1 MGNICSRKTK
11 VAPLTTQ
18 PPAPTLPRAKLE
30 VQEAIAL
37 VSVIQ
42 PKLPIIPLPTPAQ
55 MPIISKL
62 RGTSTRSD
70 PSSESATASKF
81 MSVSVK
87 KLPAS
92 RAETGFSKGSSY
104 PTDGEDSSKERFT
117 PATTS
122 YPKAPP
128 LGFSADAQKSDLEAA
143 PLASSASASPHQ
155 DYSLAIAD
163 DLKAPMHFG
172 LQAFT
177 VANAA
182 LSGGLEK

>member
-11 VAPLTTQ
+11 VAPLTPQ
-18 PPAPTLPRAKLE
+18 LPAPSLPRVKLE

-55 MPIISKL
+55 MPIISRL

-128 LGFSADAQKSDLEAA
+128 LGFSADAQKPGLET